1 MSKITIEIL
10 NPLENSDMKF
20 AKGLAALSKATG
32 KHVHLDER
40 SASEPTPYTAL
51 RELGDRVFH
60 DVEEGLAE
68 IWLEIQKRWLRTELF
83 KAVQVYKLNG
93 KTFLNPKTGK
103 PLTLK
108 EWKVIQKDLER
119 VFGKLYASQQD
130 AMVNQAVAMG
140 KILRNMDAA
149 VRITVPLAALGVDTF
164 SQIVSQSVEYQN
176 IINWATVHTGELI
189 QDVTNRSRKQIVE
202 MIMQGYQDKV
212 TPRQLEAKLFDKMSD
227 LNKDWRR
234 IAETE
239 TAMNFNNGY
248 LQATLEQRAEETA
261 PIYMLGI
268 SGASACEFCRGSVDG
283 KIFVLLQSAPSGGE
297 MVIIDGI
304 EYVAIWPGKNN
315 FARKR
320 ADWWV
325 SSGVNH
331 PGCRCTMTE
340 YDMRI
345 AAYEKK
351 LREAMDHDII

>member
-32 KHVHLDER
+32 KHIHLGEN
-40 SASEPTPYTAL
+40 SLVEPTPYTAL
-51 RELGDRVFH
+51 RELGNEVFRVG
-60 DVEEGLAE
+60 EEGMSA
-68 IWLEIQKRWLRTELF
+68 IWAEIQKKWLRTELF
-83 KAVQVYKLNG
+83 KAAQIYKLNG
-93 KTFLNPKTGK
+93 KTFLNPRTGK
-103 PLTLK
+103 PLTIK

-140 KILRNMDAA
+140 KVLRNMDAA
-149 VRITVPLAALGVDTF
+149 VRIAAPLASLGVDLF
-164 SQIVSQSVEYQN
+164 SRVVSEDDEYRNIVD
-176 IINWATVHTGELI
+176 WATIHTGELI
-189 QDVTNRSRKQIVE
+189 QEVTGRSRRSIVE
-202 MIMQGYQDKV
+202 MIMQGYQNKV
-212 TPRQLEAKLFDKMSD
+212 TPRQLEAQLFDKMSD

-239 TAMNFNNGY
+239 TAINFNSGY
-248 LQATLEQRAEETA
+248 LQATLEQRVEETA

-268 SGASACEFCRGSVDG
+268 SGAGACEFCRNNVDG
-283 KIFVLLQSAPSGGE
+283 KIFVLLQSPPPSGE

-304 EYVAIWPGKNN
+304 EYVAIWPGKGNLG
-315 FARKR
+315 RKR

-325 SSGVNH
+325 SSGVQH
-331 PGCRCTMTE
+331 PNCRCTFTE

>member
-1 MSKITIEIL
+1 MAKITIEII
-10 NPLENSDMKF
+10 NPLENPDMKF

-32 KHVHLDER
+32 KHIHLDEE
-40 SASEPTPYTAL
+40 SKAEPTPYTAL
-51 RELGDRVFH
+51 RELGDQVFQN
-60 DVEEGLAE
+60 VEEGLSEIWAE
-68 IWLEIQKRWLRTELF
+68 IKRKWFKAEMI

-119 VFGKLYASQQD
+119 VFGKLYESQQD
-130 AMVNQAVAMG
+130 AMINQAVAMG

-164 SQIVSQSVEYQN
+164 SQIVSQSDEYQN
-176 IINWATVHTGELI
+176 IINWANVHTGELI
-189 QDVTNRSRKQIVE
+189 QEVTNRSRKQIVE

-239 TAMNFNNGY
+239 TATNFNNGY
-248 LQATLEQRAEETA
+248 LQATLEQRAEETT

-268 SGASACEFCRGSVDG
+268 SGAGACEFCRTYVDG
-283 KIFVLLQSAPSGGE
+283 QIFVLLQSAPDGGE
-297 MVIIDGI
+297 TVIIEGK

-315 FARKR
+315 FGRKR

-325 SSGVNH
+325 SSGTIH
-331 PGCRCTMTE
+331 PHCRCSYTE